1 MNEEH
6 KIRKWSSNITS
17 LIMFLCVIQCHHQIV
32 KFFGIVEW
40 CGIVVMVENML
51 MWLNGKTYGGSS

>member
-1 MNEEH
+1 
-6 KIRKWSSNITS
+6 
-17 LIMFLCVIQCHHQIV
+17 MFLCVIQCHHQIV